1 MALSPSAPPPSPS
14 TRPVVRRVRVLVVD
28 DSAVVRNVFA
38 QELSRDPGIEV
49 VGTAPDPFVAR
60 ELLLEREPDVITLDL
75 EMPRMDGITFL
86 RKIMKYRP
94 TPTIVV
100 SSLTPSGGE
109 LAMEALAAGAV
120 DVMCKPGAAYSVGD
134 MTAQLVEK
142 VKEAAAA
149 GIRTP
154 PPSAAAAPPAK
165 GGATGAAALSAPAL
179 SRTTNQILAIGAS
192 TGGTVAIE
200 RILATLPPNTP
211 GIVITQHM
219 PELFTTYFANR
230 LKSMSRLDAR
240 EAKDGDSV
248 VPGVVLVA
256 PGNKHMLLKR
266 SGARYLVEV
275 KDGPRVNRHRPSV
288 DVMFRSV
295 ARSAGRNAIGV
306 ILTGM
311 GGDGAQ
317 GLLAMREAGARTIAQ
332 DENTCVVFGM
342 PKVAIDGGAVERVLP
357 LDQIAGEMLRLAEE
371 TGRV

>member
-1 MALSPSAPPPSPS
+1 MAAPTAPLPV
-14 TRPVVRRVRVLVVD
+14 RPGSRRVRVLVVD
-28 DSAVVRNVFA
+28 DSAVVRNVFSS
-38 QELSRDPGIEV
+38 ELAKDPGIEV

-60 ELLLEREPDVITLDL
+60 DLLLEREPDVITLDL

-94 TPTIVV
+94 TPVIVV
-100 SSLTPSGGE
+100 SSLTTAGGE

-120 DVMCKPGAAYSVGD
+120 EVMCKPGAAYSVGD
-134 MTAQLVEK
+134 MTTDLVEK
-142 VKEAAAA
+142 VKEVAANGVRA
-149 GIRTP
+149 
-154 PPSAAAAPPAK
+154 PSERPPAPSRP
-165 GGATGAAALSAPAL
+165 ATAAPAL
-179 SRTTNQILAIGAS
+179 TRTTNQILAIGAS

-200 RILATLPPNTP
+200 RILSALPPNVP

-219 PELFTTYFANR
+219 PELFTKFFANR
-230 LKSMSRLDAR
+230 LKTMSKLDAR
-240 EAKDGDSV
+240 EAVDGDSV

-295 ARSAGRNAIGV
+295 ARHAGKNAIGV

-317 GLLAMREAGARTIAQ
+317 GLLAMREAGARTVAQ
-332 DENTCVVFGM
+332 DEASSVVFGM
-342 PKVAIDGGAVERVLP
+342 PKVAIDCGAVEKVLP
-357 LDQIAGEMLRLAEE
+357 LDLVAGEVLKLADELS
-371 TGRV
+371 RA

>member
-1 MALSPSAPPPSPS
+1 MAAPTAPLPV
-14 TRPVVRRVRVLVVD
+14 RPGSRRVRVLVVD
-28 DSAVVRNVFA
+28 DSAVVRNVFSS
-38 QELSRDPGIEV
+38 ELAKDPGIEV

-60 ELLLEREPDVITLDL
+60 DLLLEREPDVITLDL

-94 TPTIVV
+94 TPVIVV
-100 SSLTPSGGE
+100 SSLTTAGGE

-120 DVMCKPGAAYSVGD
+120 EVMCKPGAAYSVGD
-134 MTAQLVEK
+134 MTTDLVEK
-142 VKEAAAA
+142 VKDVAANGVRAPSERPA
-149 GIRTP
+149 P
-154 PPSAAAAPPAK
+154 PARPAAAAP
-165 GGATGAAALSAPAL
+165 ALT
-179 SRTTNQILAIGAS
+179 RTTNQILAIGAS

-200 RILATLPPNTP
+200 RILSALPPNVP

-219 PELFTTYFANR
+219 PELFTKFFANR

-240 EAKDGDSV
+240 EAVDGDSV
-248 VPGVVLVA
+248 VPGVALVA

-295 ARSAGRNAIGV
+295 ARHAGKNAIRV

-317 GLLAMREAGARTIAQ
+317 GLLAMREAGARTVAQ
-332 DENTCVVFGM
+332 DEATSVVFGM
-342 PKVAIDGGAVERVLP
+342 PKVAIDCGAVEKVLP
-357 LDQIAGEMLRLAEE
+357 LDLVAGEVLKLADELS
-371 TGRV
+371 RA